1 MHTPPALILASASQ
15 RRQQFLRDLG
25 LTFTISVADIDETPL
40 PGELP
45 APMTVRLAAAKARAV
60 AARLPASNAPLL
72 IIASDT
78 TVALGDVILG
88 KPLDG
93 ADAARMLRELR
104 GRDHEV
110 ISAVSALRLP
120 DMSQA
125 TRINRTT
132 VTMRDYSDDEIEA
145 YVATGDPM
153 DKAGAYGIQSRD
165 FAPVVA
171 LDGCYAGVMGLPL
184 ADFCDLLA
192 TFGVQMPV
200 APHAACLLFNTF
212 ACCAASERHSAH
224 IDFDTS
230 PAD

>member
-60 AARLPASNAPLL
+60 AERLPASDAPRLV
-72 IIASDT
+72 IASDT
-78 TVALGDVILG
+78 TVALGDTILG

-93 ADAARMLRELR
+93 ADAARMLRDLR

-192 TFGVQMPV
+192 AFGVQTPV